1 MTKPLRFLPEAET
14 ELRAAAEWYD
24 DLAGLGHEL
33 VAEVQA
39 VTSKIIEMPGAFA
52 PARGVRA
59 SVGAREAAVKR
70 FPYRLIFVE
79 VEQELRVVAVAHVR
93 RRPGYWRDRLGSE
106 FGAQC

>member
-24 DLAGLGHEL
+24 DRAGLGDEL

-39 VTSKIIEMPGAFA
+39 VTSKIVEMPGAFE

-70 FPYRLIFVE
+70 FPYRVVFVE
-79 VEQELRVVAVAHVR
+79 LEQELRIVALAHVR
-93 RRPGYWRDRLGSE
+93 RRPGYWRGRVARS
-106 FGAQC
+106 